1 MHPMLHTAVRAA
13 RAAGRV
19 MLANIDRLDRLQIKD
34 KGKNELV
41 SQVDRQ
47 AEKAIVDMLR
57 NTYPDHSI
65 KAEECGAIA
74 GNPAYQWIIDPL
86 DGSGNFLRGIPQFC
100 VSIALKAHG
109 RIAVGVIY
117 DPIKEEL
124 FTTSRGNG
132 AYLNDRRIRVTARRA
147 LDGAALATEF
157 PSHRHCVNQPY
168 LQLFMDLLRATG
180 DVRRQGCA
188 ALDLAYVA
196 CGRLD
201 GYWSSALADW
211 DMAAGALLMQ
221 EAGGLVGDFNGGHQH
236 LETGDIVAAT
246 PKLFPAI
253 LKIIRPHLASL
264 PTGRQAAATSGGAA
278 TPRRAALTG

>member
-1 MHPMLHTAVRAA
+1 
-13 RAAGRV
+13 
-19 MLANIDRLDRLQIKD
+19 
-34 KGKNELV
+34 
-41 SQVDRQ
+41 VDQQ
-47 AEKAIVDMLR
+47 AEKLIVDTLR

-65 KAEECGAIA
+65 KAEECGAIE
-74 GNPAYQWIIDPL
+74 GNASYQWIIDPL
-86 DGSGNFLRGIPQFC
+86 DGTGNFLRGIPQFC

-109 RIAVGVIY
+109 RIAIGVVY

-124 FTTSRGNG
+124 FTTSRGDG
-132 AYLNDRRIRVTARRA
+132 AYLNDRRIRVNARRA

-157 PSHRHCVNQPY
+157 PTYRHCVDQPY

-211 DMAAGALLMQ
+211 DMAAGVLLMQ
-221 EAGGLVGDFNGGHQH
+221 EAGGLVGDFKGGHQH

-246 PKLFPAI
+246 PKLFPAM

-264 PTGRQAAATSGGAA
+264 PTGQTAITSPSAA
-278 TPRRAALTG
+278 TPPRRTALTTG